1 MGITWESELVPDAKI
16 VVPEAPGPEE
26 TRGLFING
34 APTRAAV
41 LLYGEDPQRYFP
53 YATIKLG
60 TTELVGTLFD
70 QLEGALAII
79 PQIFKIERT
88 ILQELIANALIHRDY
103 AVQVPIEVLCTDHT
117 LTIMNPGG
125 LEIITLDDL
134 LNPIHPSVTRNPIIA
149 YHFYVKRKIYLLGV
163 GLTRVYSYLV
173 ESGYYTPEIVAD
185 EEFFKIT
192 IRRKGNAKG
201 KRKPKSNSR

>member
-1 MGITWESELVPDAKI
+1 MSIAWESEI
-16 VVPEAPGPEE
+16 VPEAKIIAPETGGLEE

-34 APTRAAV
+34 VPTRAAV

-70 QLEGALAII
+70 QLEEALVII
-79 PQIFKIERT
+79 PQTFKIERT

-103 AVQVPIEVLCTDHT
+103 AVEAPIEVLCTDNT

-149 YHFYVKRKIYLLGV
+149 HHFYVRRKIYLLGV

-173 ESGYYTPEIVAD
+173 ESGYYRPEIVAD

-192 IRRKGNAKG
+192 IRRKENAKG
-201 KRKPKSNSR
+201 KRKSKSNSR